1 MSLFNIVWLYLVV
14 VYTYSVFPNLEGFI
28 NPFVVCKHVQAP
40 CVSIHFKCCVFSVSA
55 VSNYSHVLEG
65 QSDSDDEDKL
75 HIVEEE
81 GSLLDGADCDSVAPD
96 DDPNG
101 AADPDGRWDDGK
113 PASLRHAVI
122 KNSLYIESHFGF
134 I

>member
-1 MSLFNIVWLYLVV
+1 MLCFLCLY
-14 VYTYSVFPNLEGFI
+14 
-28 NPFVVCKHVQAP
+28 
-40 CVSIHFKCCVFSVSA
+40 A

-96 DDPNG
+96 DDHNG
-101 AADPDGRWDDGK
+101 TADQDGRWDDGK
-113 PASLRHAVI
+113 PRPIVMPLFCNIETLWIWIGHCNANNP
-122 KNSLYIESHFGF
+122 NSHSIAMMDCLGLSCNL
-134 I
+134 

>member
-1 MSLFNIVWLYLVV
+1 MSLFNLVWLYLVV
-14 VYTYSVFPNLEGFI
+14 IFSSSIFPNVKGFI
-28 NPFVVCKHVQAP
+28 KPSAVCKHFQAP
-40 CVSIHFKCCVFSVSA
+40 YVSILFKCCVFSVSA

-101 AADPDGRWDDGK
+101 TVDPDGRWDDGK
-113 PASLRHAVI
+113 PTPL
-122 KNSLYIESHFGF
+122 
-134 I
+134 

>member
-1 MSLFNIVWLYLVV
+1 MLCFL
-14 VYTYSVFPNLEGFI
+14 
-28 NPFVVCKHVQAP
+28 C
-40 CVSIHFKCCVFSVSA
+40 VSA

-65 QSDSDDEDKL
+65 HSDSDDEDKL

-101 AADPDGRWDDGK
+101 TVDPDGRWDDGK
-113 PASLRHAVI
+113 PTPLWHMVVKETLCMSLI
-122 KNSLYIESHFGF
+122 
-134 I
+134 